1 MEGLID
7 SHYSKASKSFLT
19 VKREYKPNTF
29 FEKHDQNHN
38 RGCQVSWSNIKES
51 KLQSV
56 VHNQHNTITELS
68 IRSTIRVSKKPTICS
83 MVLRLQL
90 IPAVTG
96 GLICSDA
103 ESDLLALPVKFVCL
117 SLQNVVQVANPELSN
132 SKEIIN
138 DLTENVIMQNKEF
151 QRNNENVNNIKKKLN
166 A

>member
-1 MEGLID
+1 ML
-7 SHYSKASKSFLT
+7 
-19 VKREYKPNTF
+19 PNTF
-29 FEKHDQNHN
+29 FEKQDQNHN
-38 RGCQVSWSNIKES
+38 RGCQASWSNIKES
-51 KLQSV
+51 KLQSA
-56 VHNQHNTITELS
+56 VHNQHNTIMEIS

-83 MVLRLQL
+83 IVLRLQL
-90 IPAVTG
+90 IPAVTD

-151 QRNNENVNNIKKKLN
+151 QRNNENLNNIKKKLN
-166 A
+166 V